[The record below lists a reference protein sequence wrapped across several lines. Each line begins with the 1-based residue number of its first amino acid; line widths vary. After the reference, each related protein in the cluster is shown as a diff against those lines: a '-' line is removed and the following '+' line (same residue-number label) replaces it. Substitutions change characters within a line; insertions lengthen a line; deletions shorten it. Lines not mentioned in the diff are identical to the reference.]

1 MVGAHYGLCGP
12 VQGAL
17 YILVRPTS
25 KRIYHEMGGA
35 QGEEGEVAEVMVTS
49 DQREC
54 AYVDHSQCLQPQHPI
69 RWLKSVA
76 RTPSVWLAGDAD
88 GF

>member
-1 MVGAHYGLCGP
+1 
-12 VQGAL
+12 
-17 YILVRPTS
+17 
-25 KRIYHEMGGA
+25 
-35 QGEEGEVAEVMVTS
+35 VTS